1 MPRKIKVAAVQMD
14 AQCVPTPER
23 LARAARLVAEAAAA
37 GADLVALPEI
47 FNTGYCYSDE
57 NYQRAEPLD
66 GKTVAWMR
74 TTAARH
80 SVHLAGSLMLREGGE
95 VFNALL
101 LFAPDGRM
109 WRYDKT
115 YPWGWERAYFR
126 GRRGVSV
133 AHTDLGDIGLLICW
147 DAAHRSL
154 WRAYAGQVD
163 LMLIASSPPD
173 VTNPTF
179 VFENDESVTFDD
191 FGLVGRMLQDTGK
204 HLFGEMVN
212 QQTAWLSVPTVQT
225 VASGHLRTV
234 LPAGRASLL
243 TFLPA
248 APALVRHWPHARQ
261 VALECDFIPGCKV
274 VNAEGH
280 VLSSLAQSDGEAFT
294 VAEIA
299 LADEKPH
306 PRGPQPKSLLPALSY
321 LLSDGILPAL
331 TAPVYRRG
339 VRQVAQQVS

>member
-1 MPRKIKVAAVQMD
+1 MTRKLTAAAIQMN
-14 AQCVPTPER
+14 AACAPTETRLER
-23 LARAARLVAEAAAA
+23 AGRLVAEAAAA
-37 GADLVALPEI
+37 GAALVALPEI

-66 GKTVAWMR
+66 GETVAWMR
-74 TTAARH
+74 MTAAQH
-80 SVHLAGSLMLREGGE
+80 GVHLAGSLLLREGGE
-95 VFNALL
+95 IFNALL

-154 WRAYAGQVD
+154 WKGYAGQVD
-163 LMLIASSPPD
+163 LMLVASSPPD

-179 VFENDESVTFDD
+179 SFENGESVTFDE
-191 FGLVGRMLQDTGK
+191 FGLVGRILKDTGK
-204 HLFGEMVN
+204 YLFGEMVN
-212 QQTAWLSVPTVQT
+212 QQTAWLGVPMVQT

-234 LPAGRASLL
+234 LPASRATLL

-248 APALVRHWPHARQ
+248 APSLMRHWSDARQ
-261 VALECDFIPGCKV
+261 VTLECDFIPGCKV
-274 VNAEGH
+274 VDAEGR
-280 VLSSLAQSDGEAFT
+280 VRSALAQSDGEAVA
-294 VAEIA
+294 VAEIT
-299 LADEKPH
+299 LADEKPR
-306 PRGPQPKSLLPALSY
+306 PRGAQPKSPLPALSY

-339 VRQVAQQVS
+339 VRRLTE